1 MQPMQV
7 PGVSPLRGAKEAARS
22 EPGGWLWVVLGLV
35 GVGGLG
41 VAIAYGNSLW
51 SHRRKD
57 RAMRQKRDEVVR
69 ENYRRGG

>member
-1 MQPMQV
+1 M
-7 PGVSPLRGAKEAARS
+7 S

-41 VAIAYGNSLW
+41 VAIAYGNSVW